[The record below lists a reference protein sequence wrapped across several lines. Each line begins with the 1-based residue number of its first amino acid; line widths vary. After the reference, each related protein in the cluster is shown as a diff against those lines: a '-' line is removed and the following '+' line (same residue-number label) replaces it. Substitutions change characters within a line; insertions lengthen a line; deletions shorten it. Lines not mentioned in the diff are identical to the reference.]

1 MAKKE
6 EMKAIPSEIEQKIE
20 SLTFYIENYLRSA
33 KQTISYAI
41 PAFVN
46 EVNGS
51 SATLG
56 EAIRKIER
64 VESLAERRI
73 DELRFIAAK
82 KAEIAKAKA
91 KEVK

>member
-6 EMKAIPSEIEQKIE
+6 EKKAMPREIEKKIE
-20 SLTFYIENYLRSA
+20 SLTFYIECCLRSA
-33 KQTISYAI
+33 KKTISYSI

-51 SATLG
+51 AAALG

-73 DELRFIAAK
+73 DELRFIATK

-91 KEVK
+91 GK

>member
-20 SLTFYIENYLRSA
+20 SLTFYIESYPRSA

-64 VESLAERRI
+64 VESLAERRLE
-73 DELRFIAAK
+73 ELRFIATK
-82 KAEIAKAKA
+82 KAEIAKAKEG
-91 KEVK
+91 K